1 MDRKRFILAINPY
14 YTYTKIGIFNE
25 KGKLILLNKI
35 PFAHNSIKKYYNQ
48 KDFRVGDIMAF
59 LKSCGLSLG
68 EFKSIVGIGGLLRPM
83 PGGTY
88 KITPKILEDLRIGY
102 GGEHISNLGALIAY
116 DIGNKANVHS
126 FIVASMTVDELYKE
140 ARVTGLP
147 NVQRTALSY
156 VLSMKYSASIICEKI
171 DKSLKSS
178 SFIIAQLG
186 EDISTIAL
194 KNGKLVDMNNFY
206 DEGTFSLHGCG
217 AIPPLKLAKLAFQ
230 YKGDYRTFSTE
241 LFSKGGLMDYM
252 NTEDIDQVYNNL
264 SAEEA
269 CSGKYANIVES
280 LSYNIAKDIGAMA
293 AVLNFKVDRIILTGS
308 LSSNHKIVSEIE
320 KRVEFISPVE
330 ILEGTFEMEAM
341 IAGVLRVLKDEEP
354 VKIYENEV
362 QL

>member
-25 KGKLILLNKI
+25 KGRLILLNKI
-35 PFAHNSIKKYYNQ
+35 SFAHSSIKKYYNQ
-48 KDFRVGDIMAF
+48 KDFRVGDIMEF
-59 LKSCGLSLG
+59 LKRRGLSLG
-68 EFKSIVGIGGLLRPM
+68 EFKAIVGIGGLLRPM
-83 PGGTY
+83 PGGIY

-102 GGEHISNLGALIAY
+102 SGEHISNLGAVIAY
-116 DIGNKANVHS
+116 EIGNKANMPS
-126 FIVASMTVDELYKE
+126 FIVDSMTVDDMYDE

-147 NVQRTALSY
+147 NIKRTALSY
-156 VLSMKYSASIICEKI
+156 ILSMKYSANIICEKI
-171 DKSLKSS
+171 DKSLKNS

-217 AIPPLKLAKLAFQ
+217 AIPPLKLAKLAFE
-230 YKGDYRTFSTE
+230 YKGDYKSFSTD
-241 LFSKGGLMDYM
+241 LFFKSGLMDYM
-252 NTEDIDQVYNNL
+252 ETENIDEVYNNL
-264 SAEEA
+264 EMSES
-269 CSGKYANIVES
+269 CNGKYTNIIES

-293 AVLNFKVDRIILTGS
+293 ATLSFKVDRIILTGS
-308 LSSNHKIVSEIE
+308 LSGRKNITEQIE
-320 KRVEFISPVE
+320 KKVKFIAPVD
-330 ILEGTFEMEAM
+330 IVEGTFEMEAM
-341 IAGVLRVLKDEEP
+341 ASGVLKVIRGEEP